1 MMDNGDSRARELK
14 AIDRINPFE
23 ERGKMTDKQ
32 PNQFVLIDQVMN
44 ELKNVMQNIETL
56 KADLERMTVQR
67 DQLEAEVNDLQEST
81 KKEIAIRDT
90 EIDKLNNEL
99 QRETKERKAT
109 VDLLLNSFSQIQNLM
124 NSVQHNV
131 THDEGQ
137 S

>member
-56 KADLERMTVQR
+56 KA
-67 DQLEAEVNDLQEST
+67 ST
-81 KKEIAIRDT
+81 RDT
-90 EIDKLNNEL
+90 PRTSANPPSAPA
-99 QRETKERKAT
+99 AT
-109 VDLLLNSFSQIQNLM
+109 TGVNPGGSESGLRRRR
-124 NSVQHNV
+124 
-131 THDEGQ
+131 
-137 S
+137 